1 MLRVACRV
9 PGFPVELKP
18 HTLEAGKMR
27 ERYIFRYT
35 LRISAAALLLAFSS
49 LACIAQGTGSANQ
62 NGYGG
67 PAQAETRKAD
77 KGPSKPA
84 PVRDLNGTWRG
95 PEEALLSN
103 RIPAMT
109 SAGQARLKQNIPDPF
124 SATSNDPWKT
134 CDPLG
139 MPRAANNQIG
149 IVGFAQMP
157 GRIILLEGFRMWRE
171 IWMDGR
177 ELPKNVGH
185 EGGYSTTYFGY
196 SKGHWEGDHTLVIDT
211 IGMDDSTWVDRRGY
225 PHTVDARVVE
235 RYTRTDFDHLDFTET
250 VDDPAYYTQP
260 FLLAKGTMTWIRSQ
274 EDSSVPTIPFAEE
287 HLCIPS
293 TAIEYMKLLAL
304 PVDEDAVT
312 GDKPNANSNKK

>member
-1 MLRVACRV
+1 
-9 PGFPVELKP
+9 
-18 HTLEAGKMR
+18 MR
-27 ERYIFRYT
+27 EHYT
-35 LRISAAALLLAFSS
+35 LRIRGAAVLLAFSS
-49 LACIAQGTGSANQ
+49 LTCLGQAAPPNQ

-67 PAQAETRKAD
+67 PAREETSRKAD
-77 KGPSKPA
+77 KTPSKPA

-103 RIPAMT
+103 RIPAMMP
-109 SAGQARLKQNIPDPF
+109 AGQARLRQNIPDPF

-185 EGGYSTTYFGY
+185 EGGFSTTYFGY
-196 SKGHWEGDHTLVIDT
+196 SKGHWEDNTLVIDT
-211 IGMDDSTWVDRRGY
+211 VGMDDSTWVDRRGY
-225 PHTVDARVVE
+225 PHTVDAHVIE
-235 RYTRTDFDHLDFTET
+235 RYTRTDYDHLQFTET
-250 VDDPAYYTQP
+250 IEDPAYYTEP
-260 FLLAKGTMTWIRSQ
+260 FLLAKGTMTWIRNQ
-274 EDSSVPTIPFAEE
+274 ENPSVAAIPFAEE

-293 TAIEYMKLLAL
+293 QAIEYMKLLAL

-312 GDKPNANSNKK
+312 GNTPKPDKK